1 MSTGPITTPYRA
13 IFCDLRTDETI
24 DVLPMTQVSFD
35 DYIGKPGSLDGTIPL
50 PNATLAARAQ
60 HIAEGRTSVYIE
72 RGGDL
77 WWGGIIWTRTLT
89 SDTQGI
95 MTLGIQAATFDSYA
109 SRRIIRDPTGKRQP
123 LTYNQ
128 VDQLQI
134 VRNLWDYMQQPG
146 NAAYGGDIGV
156 TYGDESSQQFVTAS
170 WNDGDETVVADAI
183 TTLATTDTGFES
195 RIAVYRDPV
204 TGKRVRLLQLGQVDP
219 TDQSPTG
226 QVAKI
231 RIGTTDLILDRPG
244 AILTYT
250 LPYDATRGGS
260 TARARGADVSDD
272 QSTHS
277 GPIVCDE
284 VVAQDL
290 IDGGYPRI
298 DLSSDHNTV
307 TDEKT
312 LGSLAAAQL
321 ATSRGSVMIPDV
333 TIRLDDLVPPA
344 LLGRTARVRITDQW
358 FAQGLNARYRI
369 IGVKVTPPERG
380 APETAELFL
389 EDI

>member
-1 MSTGPITTPYRA
+1 MKKVFT
-13 IFCDLRTDETI
+13 
-24 DVLPMTQVSFD
+24 
-35 DYIGKPGSLDGTIPL
+35 
-50 PNATLAARAQ
+50 
-60 HIAEGRTSVYIE
+60 
-72 RGGDL
+72 
-77 WWGGIIWTRTLT
+77 
-89 SDTQGI
+89 
-95 MTLGIQAATFDSYA
+95 
-109 SRRIIRDPTGKRQP
+109 
-123 LTYNQ
+123 
-128 VDQLQI
+128 
-134 VRNLWDYMQQPG
+134 
-146 NAAYGGDIGV
+146 
-156 TYGDESSQQFVTAS
+156 
-170 WNDGDETVVADAI
+170 
-183 TTLATTDTGFES
+183 
-195 RIAVYRDPV
+195 
-204 TGKRVRLLQLGQVDP
+204 
-219 TDQSPTG
+219 TG